1 MSTTVRVHFEPD
13 GNSIFVLKGTTV
25 IEAAGKAGII
35 LETPCGGK
43 GSCGKC
49 KIQVTR
55 GQVESSDACKKRLS
69 PEELADGFRLAC
81 QTHVAEDVVI
91 HVPAE
96 TRFFEQRILVEGKER
111 ETALEPNIRKRYVQL
126 AAPTLEDQRS
136 DLDRIKDALDGEI
149 PRVRSDIDVIRQLP
163 DKLRDADFSVTAVLE
178 GDEIITI
185 EQGDTTGR
193 NYGVAFDIGTTTLVG
208 MLIDL
213 NTGKQLTTASRTN
226 PQVVY
231 GDDVISRITYTQDK
245 PEGLK
250 ELQERVVGGMNE
262 MIGELS
268 QTAHIDRNC
277 IYEATAVGN
286 TTMNHILLNI
296 NPWHI
301 AQSPYVACVRRAVE
315 VKARRLGLHINETGN
330 LYAMP
335 NIAGFVGGDTVGVI
349 LAADLMGSDTIKL
362 AIDIGT
368 NGEIAFGSKE
378 RIVAC
383 SCAAGPAFEGARI
396 QHGMRAADGAIDKVL
411 IQDRDVAVSVI
422 GNVPARGLCGT
433 GLIDAVAELLRVG
446 IVDPMGRVLSG
457 DELPAD
463 LSDEVRARVVRG
475 ESSGSDFILVHKEQS
490 QSGQALRLTQRDIRE
505 VQLAK
510 GAIYAGIQVLKSVLG
525 VDNDDISEV
534 LLAGA
539 FGNFIR
545 RSMAKRIGLLPDVPV
560 DRIRFVGNAAGV
572 GSKMALVAK
581 QCRDEAERISRETE
595 YIELGGRPDFQQE
608 FMMAMTFPEG

>member
-13 GNSIFVLKGTTV
+13 GKSIFVLKGTTL

-35 LETPCGGK
+35 LETPCGGN

-49 KIQVTR
+49 KVQVTK
-55 GQVESSDACKKRLS
+55 GQIECSDACHKRLS
-69 PEELADGFRLAC
+69 DQERGEGYRLAC
-81 QTHVAEDVVI
+81 QTHVTQDAVI

-96 TRFFEQRILVEGKER
+96 TRFFEQKILVEGAER
-111 ETALEPNIRKRYVQL
+111 QTALEPNIRKRYAQL

-136 DLDRIKDALDGEI
+136 DLDRLRDALDGEI
-149 PRVRSDIDVIRQLP
+149 PQVRSDIDVIRQLP
-163 DKLRDADFSVTAVLE
+163 DKLRDADFAVTAVLE

-185 EQGDTTGR
+185 EPGDTTSC
-193 NYGVAFDIGTTTLVG
+193 NYGVAFDVGTTTLVG

-213 NTGKQLTTASRTN
+213 NTGKQLATASRTN

-231 GDDVISRITYTQDK
+231 GDDVISRISYTHEK

-250 ELQERVVGGMNE
+250 ELQERVVGGLNE
-262 MIGELS
+262 MIAEVCQSAGV
-268 QTAHIDRNC
+268 DRNC
-277 IYEATAVGN
+277 IYEATVVGN

-296 NPWHI
+296 SPWHI
-301 AQSPYVACVRRAVE
+301 AQSPYVASVRRAVE

-349 LAADLMGSDTIKL
+349 LAANLMESDTVKL

-378 RIVAC
+378 RMVAC

-396 QHGMRAADGAIDKVL
+396 QHGMRAADGAIDKVVME
-411 IQDRDVAVSVI
+411 DGDVAVSVI

-446 IVDPMGRVLSG
+446 IVDSMGRVVSG
-457 DELPAD
+457 DKLPND
-463 LSDEVRARVVRG
+463 LSDQLRVRVVPG
-475 ESSGSDFILVHKEQS
+475 ERSGSDFVLVLPEHS
-490 QSGQALRLTQRDIRE
+490 QNGQALRLTQRDIRE

-510 GAIYAGIQVLKSVLG
+510 GAIFAGIQVLKSVLG

-545 RSMAKRIGLLPDVPV
+545 RSMAKRIGLLPDVPL

-572 GSKMALVAK
+572 GAKMALVAK
-581 QCRDEAERISRETE
+581 KCRDEAERISRETE
-595 YIELGGRPDFQQE
+595 YIELGGRADFQQE